1 MQLDFTDQT
10 ALVTGGSRGI
20 GLQVARDLARCGARI
35 ILTSTL
41 AKWAAPP
48 ELQDA
53 RHLQVDFTQAD
64 SRARFLKVL
73 AALPSLHVLI
83 NNAGVAM
90 HRAYEQATE
99 ADWDETNDVNLKA
112 PYLVSQAAAQIM
124 TRQRYGRI
132 VNVSSIWGHITMRER
147 SVYTAT
153 KWGLRGISV
162 SLAAELAHHNVL
174 VNTVS
179 PGFTM
184 TDMVRRNYS
193 ADRLREIE
201 ARIPM
206 GRLAT
211 TEDISRAVLF
221 LASDLNSYVT
231 GQSLVVDGG
240 YSII

>member
-20 GLQVARDLARCGARI
+20 GLQIARDLARCGARI
-35 ILTSTL
+35 ILTSTS

>member
-1 MQLDFTDQT
+1 MQLDFTNQT
-10 ALVTGGSRGI
+10 ALVTGASRGI
-20 GLQVARDLARCGARI
+20 GLQIAHDLLRCGAQV
-35 ILTSTL
+35 ILTSTS
-41 AKWAAPP
+41 ARWAAPP
-48 ELQDA
+48 ALRDA
-53 RHLQVDFTQAD
+53 RHMQVDFTRDD
-64 SRARFLKVL
+64 SRGRFLKEL
-73 AALPSLHVLI
+73 AALPSLHVLV

-99 ADWDETNDVNLKA
+99 ADWDETHDVNLKA
-112 PYLVSQAAAQIM
+112 PYLVSQVAARIM

-153 KWGLRGISV
+153 KWGLRGVSV

-184 TDMVRRNYS
+184 TDMVRQNYS